1 MSDFIITCRCEDITE
16 EMVIEAIDA
25 GATTLEELKRFLRV
39 GMGPCQGR
47 TCGPLLRSTL
57 ARRLKTSPDNIAEW
71 TKRPPLK
78 PVTITAFIQG
88 EAS

>member
-1 MSDFIITCRCEDITE
+1 MNDFIITCRCEDITE
-16 EMVIEAIDA
+16 EIVIEAIDS

-47 TCGPLLRSTL
+47 TCGPLLRSIL
-57 ARRLKTSPDNIAEW
+57 ARQLKTSPDNIAEW

-78 PVTITAFIQG
+78 PVTIAAFIQG
-88 EAS
+88 EDQ